1 MAPDAG
7 KAWEAKFKADWQK
20 QFPNGAILRLPD
32 QVSGYKHTSRNPC
45 DFVCYAEGVMLLV
58 ECKECAEGTLNFSK
72 VPQLDDLIS
81 FRGRPGVKPGV
92 LIWFSEKRRVVWV
105 GADELKRMRDLGLK
119 SVSLRKLDAGE
130 FSFVDLTDRVNRVF
144 ITGDY
149 AKLLK
154 DGKGVR

>member
-58 ECKECAEGTLNFSK
+58 ECKECAEGTTIGFY
-72 VPQLDDLIS
+72 
-81 FRGRPGVKPGV
+81 FR
-92 LIWFSEKRRVVWV
+92 IMCCDEKHR
-105 GADELKRMRDLGLK
+105 
-119 SVSLRKLDAGE
+119 
-130 FSFVDLTDRVNRVF
+130 
-144 ITGDY
+144 TGFP
-149 AKLLK
+149 
-154 DGKGVR
+154 